1 MEHILKNY
9 AQMLKM
15 IKKLIL
21 ILGILIKVL
30 IDTIFGLSLVLL
42 MTIIGFISKFIY
54 EQIKILYLSI
64 KETILE

>member
-1 MEHILKNY
+1 M
-9 AQMLKM
+9 KM

-64 KETILE
+64 KEIILE